1 MVTTKKPKAATSAH
15 AFDEQTAV
23 TKKLPKLK
31 IEHLKRVDPLTDNQ
45 SSAFHAY
52 HKDRNLILSGSAGT
66 GKTFLSM
73 YLALREVLEGKSPY
87 KKVII
92 IRSIVPT
99 RDIGFLPG
107 DEQEKKEVYMLP
119 YIDICTEL
127 FGEKNAFERLFENGQ
142 IEFLTT
148 SFIRGTT
155 LNNCVII
162 LDEMQNCVFRELDTV
177 ITRVGNNAR
186 FIMCGDYYQ
195 SDFDKDKDKQGI
207 VGFMKI
213 VEAMNSFHHVE
224 FKWADIVR
232 SDFVRDYIVTKETL
246 KISS

>member
-1 MVTTKKPKAATSAH
+1 MTKSS
-15 AFDEQTAV
+15 EQLV

-31 IEHLKRVDPLTDNQ
+31 IEHLAKIDPLTDNQ
-45 SSAFHAY
+45 SKAFHAY

-73 YLALREVLEGKSPY
+73 FLALREVLEGKGPY
-87 KKVII
+87 KKVVIV
-92 IRSIVPT
+92 RSIVPT

-119 YIDICTEL
+119 YIDICQEL
-127 FGEKNAFERLFENGQ
+127 FGVRDAFERLFENGQ

-155 LNNCVII
+155 LNNCIII

-177 ITRVGNNAR
+177 ITRVGNNAK

-207 VGFMKI
+207 VNFMKI
-213 VEAMNSFHHVE
+213 VDSMNSFTHIE
-224 FKWADIVR
+224 FQWPDIVR

-246 KISS
+246 KIAS

>member
-1 MVTTKKPKAATSAH
+1 MTKT
-15 AFDEQTAV
+15 QTQPQSELTV
-23 TKKLPKLK
+23 KKLPKLK

-45 SSAFHAY
+45 SKAFHGY
-52 HKDRNLILSGSAGT
+52 HKGRNLILSGSAGT
-66 GKTFLSM
+66 GKTFIAM
-73 YLALREVLEGKSPY
+73 YLALREVLEGKGPY
-87 KKVII
+87 KKVVIV
-92 IRSIVPT
+92 RSIVPT

-127 FGEKNAFERLFENGQ
+127 FGDKNAFQRLFDNGQ

-155 LNNCVII
+155 LNNAIII

-177 ITRVGNNAR
+177 ITRVGQTAK

-195 SDFDKDKDKQGI
+195 SDFDKKSDREGI
-207 VGFMKI
+207 LNFLKI
-213 VEAMNSFHHVE
+213 VNSMNSFTSIE
-224 FKWADIVR
+224 FAWADIVR
-232 SDFVRDYIVTKETL
+232 SDFVRDYIVTKESL
-246 KISS
+246 KIS

>member
-1 MVTTKKPKAATSAH
+1 MTKQLVDAAAL
-15 AFDEQTAV
+15 
-23 TKKLPKLK
+23 KKLPKLK
-31 IEHLKRVDPLTDNQ
+31 IEHLQRFDPLTDNQ
-45 SSAFHAY
+45 SKAFHGY
-52 HKDRNLILSGSAGT
+52 HKDKNLILSGSAGT
-66 GKTFLSM
+66 GKTFIAM
-73 YLALREVLEGKSPY
+73 YLALREILEGKGPY
-87 KKVII
+87 KKLVI

-107 DEQEKKEVYMLP
+107 DEEEKKEAYMLP
-119 YIDICTEL
+119 YIEICQEL
-127 FGEKNAFERLFENGQ
+127 FNDKLAFDKLQDNGQ

-155 LNNCVII
+155 LNNCIII

-177 ITRVGNNAR
+177 VTRVGNRAR

-195 SDFDKDKDKQGI
+195 SDFDKKSDKEG
-207 VGFMKI
+207 VLNFLKI
-213 VEAMNSFHHVE
+213 VDSMSSFQHVE
-224 FKWADIVR
+224 FTWADIVR

>member
-1 MVTTKKPKAATSAH
+1 MTKQLVDATAL
-15 AFDEQTAV
+15 
-23 TKKLPKLK
+23 KKLPKLK
-31 IEHLKRVDPLTDNQ
+31 IENLQRFDPLTDNQ
-45 SSAFHAY
+45 SKAFHAY
-52 HKDRNLILSGSAGT
+52 HKDKNLILSGSAGT
-66 GKTFLSM
+66 GKTFIAM
-73 YLALREVLEGKSPY
+73 YLALREILEGKSNY
-87 KKVII
+87 KKLVI

-107 DEQEKKEVYMLP
+107 DEEEKKEAYMLP
-119 YIDICTEL
+119 YIEICQEL
-127 FGEKNAFERLFENGQ
+127 FNDKLAFDKLQDNGQ

-177 ITRVGNNAR
+177 ITRVGNRAR
-186 FIMCGDYYQ
+186 FVMCGDYYQ
-195 SDFDKDKDKQGI
+195 SDFDKKTDKEG
-207 VGFMKI
+207 VLNFLKI
-213 VEAMNSFHHVE
+213 VDSMNSFKHVE
-224 FKWADIVR
+224 FTWADIVR